1 MPKEK
6 NFRPGFCTHTHT
18 HTHIYIYIHNVRLMS
33 LKFIHLFFFSTHIEE
48 SGRAPK
54 NVFRFNSIQYDA
66 YIYIIIG
73 RGSNY
78 MYVYVICTV
87 QYIYKEDIFFLHRHR
102 FDHESI

>member
-1 MPKEK
+1 
-6 NFRPGFCTHTHT
+6 
-18 HTHIYIYIHNVRLMS
+18 MS

-73 RGSNY
+73 RGSYY
-78 MYVYVICTV
+78 MYVYNMYSKYI
-87 QYIYKEDIFFLHRHR
+87 YIYKEDTFFAPPP
-102 FDHESI
+102 F